1 MKKTFFIVSVVLAAV
16 MFISA
21 GCGSGKKKLYIF
33 NWADYMN
40 PAVIEKFE
48 KQYNCK
54 VVINYFDSNE
64 ALYAKLKAGATGYD
78 LLFPTSYMSK
88 LMYEQKMIRAIDHSK
103 LKNIKNVDMNFVSKG
118 LDPEMK
124 YSVPYMMTF
133 TGIAY
138 NKTKVKNFKPSW
150 SMYER
155 TDLAGRMT
163 LLNDLREVIGA
174 ALKYN
179 GYNYNSVDEKELEKA
194 MNTVIS
200 WKKNIAK
207 FDVDEAKRG
216 LSSGEFFL
224 IQVYNG
230 DALQLVNENP
240 DLEFATPVE
249 GTTLSQDDFVI
260 PAEAKN
266 ADLAYAFIDFL
277 LEPENSKANM
287 EFVYYLSPNT
297 AAQKLM
303 DAEFLNNP
311 AINPPQKILE
321 KSDFLK
327 DLGENNSRFSAV
339 WDKIKSSN

>member
-1 MKKTFFIVSVVLAAV
+1 MKKFFLAATAAALSLLI
-16 MFISA
+16 IS
-21 GCGSGKKKLYIF
+21 CGSKKNELHIY

-48 KQYNCK
+48 KENNCK
-54 VVINYFDSNE
+54 VVMNFFDSNE

-78 LLFPTSYMSK
+78 ILFPTSYMSK
-88 LMYEQKMIRAIDHSK
+88 LMFEQKMLQPIDHSK
-103 LKNIKNVDMNFVSKG
+103 LKNLKNIDTKFVQKG

-138 NKTKVKNFKPSW
+138 NTKKVKNFKASW
-150 SMYER
+150 SMFDR
-155 TDLAGRMT
+155 SDLAGRMT

-174 ALKYN
+174 ALKFN
-179 GYNYNSVDEKELEKA
+179 GYKYNSTDDKELETA
-194 MNTVIS
+194 MNTVIK

-230 DALQLVNENP
+230 DALQLINENP
-240 DLEFATPVE
+240 DLAFATPAE

-260 PAEAKN
+260 PATAKN
-266 ADLAYAFIDFL
+266 AELAYKFIDFML
-277 LEPENSKANM
+277 DPENSKTNM
-287 EFVYYLSPNT
+287 EFVYYLSPNIP
-297 AAQKLM
+297 AQKLM
-303 DAEFLNNP
+303 SGEFMTDP
-311 AINPPQKILE
+311 AINPPKAVLD
-321 KSDFLK
+321 KSDFLR
-327 DLGENNSRFSAV
+327 DLGEHNSKYSIV